1 MTQESRIWT
10 HRLTPGLISALIK
23 AIHFVH
29 AHNRNEFHLQRDLD
43 FTHSEFTNFQKIKAL
58 GARSPDRRK
67 ARVLVHHPGGGD
79 VLARRS
85 RHAGMGTDAGQP
97 PYRQIDGTRPDLTL
111 PREDTGVSKRMDG
124 GGAKSPITP
133 IIVDLNSYS
142 SLRLILFRVK
152 VLRFPGDELHLSETN
167 HIFEVFP
174 NSH

>member
-1 MTQESRIWT
+1 
-10 HRLTPGLISALIK
+10 
-23 AIHFVH
+23 
-29 AHNRNEFHLQRDLD
+29 
-43 FTHSEFTNFQKIKAL
+43 
-58 GARSPDRRK
+58 
-67 ARVLVHHPGGGD
+67 
-79 VLARRS
+79 
-85 RHAGMGTDAGQP
+85 MGTDAGQP
-97 PYRQIDGTRPDLTL
+97 PYRQIDGTRPDITL

-124 GGAKSPITP
+124 GDAKSPITP